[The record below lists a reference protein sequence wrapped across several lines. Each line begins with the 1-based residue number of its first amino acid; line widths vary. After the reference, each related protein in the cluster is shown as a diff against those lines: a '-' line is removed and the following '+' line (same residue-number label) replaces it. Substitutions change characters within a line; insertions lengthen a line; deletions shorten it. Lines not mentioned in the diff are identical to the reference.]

1 MKKYPYV
8 FLGVFISIL
17 IFFVIHFISINIKM
31 NRVLNVKDMDY
42 TSYAQ
47 KIIDMNKDIQK
58 IKNEEC
64 KNSIQD
70 MANRIN
76 NTFPRKGITLKNYY
90 LNYYGYDNNRD
101 DDDGE
106 TFLFFYSKVADN
118 CNINNDSIY
127 NKALESMVF
136 PYEIKNRYLGT
147 YQISISDLFILKD
160 EIDKSDELGSYS
172 NKMLELEVLS
182 KLVEEVKK

>member
-8 FLGVFISIL
+8 FLGFFISIL
-17 IFFVIHFISINIKM
+17 VLLIIHFISINIKM
-31 NRVLNVKDMDY
+31 NRVINVKEMDD
-42 TSYAQ
+42 SYSK
-47 KIIDMNKDIQK
+47 KIVEIESDIEKLKDD
-58 IKNEEC
+58 EC
-64 KNSIQD
+64 KNSLKYMSD
-70 MANRIN
+70 RIKV
-76 NTFPRKGITLKNYY
+76 TIPDKGVTLKDYY
-90 LNYYGYDNNRD
+90 HRYYGYDNNRN

-127 NKALESMVF
+127 SKALESMVF